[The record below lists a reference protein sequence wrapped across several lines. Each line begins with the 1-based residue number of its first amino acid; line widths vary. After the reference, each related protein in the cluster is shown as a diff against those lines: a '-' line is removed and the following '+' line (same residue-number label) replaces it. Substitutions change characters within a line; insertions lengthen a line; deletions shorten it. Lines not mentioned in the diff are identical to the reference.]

1 MVESAGNASV
11 TMWSR
16 AGVSGRIGGVSCRFR
31 VLGPVEV
38 WAGERQLPLGGRRQ
52 LALLALLLLEAN
64 RPVSAD
70 ALVDAIW
77 GAERDGAAKRLQMA
91 VMRLRRALMP
101 LDPSDGPRLRTL
113 PGGYRLSVGAGEL
126 DAEVFAGRV
135 ADGRRLLEQGDSRLV
150 YDLSGLT
157 FCDSTG
163 LTVFVRAKNRI
174 DELGGR
180 LSLAAPSP
188 IVHRVLDVSGLLQVL
203 DTQPSVADAVAAAA
217 RTE

>member
-1 MVESAGNASV
+1 MALTISSESHDSV
-11 TMWSR
+11 TL
-16 AGVSGRIGGVSCRFR
+16 I
-31 VLGPVEV
+31 
-38 WAGERQLPLGGRRQ
+38 
-52 LALLALLLLEAN
+52 
-64 RPVSAD
+64 
-70 ALVDAIW
+70 
-77 GAERDGAAKRLQMA
+77 
-91 VMRLRRALMP
+91 
-101 LDPSDGPRLRTL
+101 
-113 PGGYRLSVGAGEL
+113 SVRGEL
-126 DAEVFAGRV
+126 DLATAPELSELTT
-135 ADGRRLLEQGDSRLV
+135 RLLEQGDSRLV